1 MNYWQRLKFFK
12 LNSQQRRIERYKVIC
27 IWKSINNYYPT
38 LDLEWADQTFSRS
51 GPNLAFKKLEGK
63 GALLT
68 QMNRSLK
75 YEGVRLFNAMP
86 EVLKTFKGDPKKF
99 KGHLDRFLS
108 MIPDEPDTGD
118 LRPGGRTGN
127 GSSSNSIQDWLRVLP
142 TLHFEITNDST

>member
-1 MNYWQRLKFFK
+1 
-12 LNSQQRRIERYKVIC
+12 
-27 IWKSINNYYPT
+27 
-38 LDLEWADQTFSRS
+38 
-51 GPNLAFKKLEGK
+51 
-63 GALLT
+63 
-68 QMNRSLK
+68 MNRSLK

-108 MIPDEPDTGD
+108 MIPDEPDMGD
-118 LRPGGRTGN
+118 LRPGGRTGD